1 MVNNL
6 WTVDDVFN
14 PKSEFWKKM
23 YGDVDSYFN
32 NMDKTEIDTIHKR
45 AFQDR
50 ISDFVDY
57 FKSLSNT
64 DKPKVVKEIEQSE
77 EIVTE
82 VLWNLVGKNDREILF
97 HNDIDYFNDFIDTCP
112 DPLLEVY
119 INKLASGESL
129 LNYAV
134 REHLKSGKEKKST
147 EKSNN
152 IQSEENILEVNLDA
166 YVEPSMSA
174 STSGG
179 NANPNNDFYS
189 YYDNILGDIKL
200 IVEFNLVNPKYY
212 NIDVGEIIDFSDM
225 YPETPFGHN
234 SGNWSGLKF
243 IVTDINRTCGS
254 IKIKAREV

>member
-32 NMDKTEIDTIHKR
+32 KMETTEIDTIHKR

-57 FKSLSNT
+57 FKSLSKT
-64 DKPKVVKEIEQSE
+64 DKPKVVREIDHPE
-77 EIVTE
+77 EIVSE
-82 VLWNLVGKNDREILF
+82 VLWNLVGKTDREILF

-129 LNYAV
+129 LNYTI
-134 REHLKSGKEKKST
+134 KERKKPEEPKKTNKKST
-147 EKSNN
+147 PVTVQVVDGKLVISSINLTALKKFTKIMIENGNRVEAYK
-152 IQSEENILEVNLDA
+152 EETPEHSKTI
-166 YVEPSMSA
+166 
-174 STSGG
+174 
-179 NANPNNDFYS
+179 YS
-189 YYDNILGDIKL
+189 YIFAIK
-200 IVEFNLVNPKYY
+200 
-212 NIDVGEIIDFSDM
+212 
-225 YPETPFGHN
+225 
-234 SGNWSGLKF
+234 
-243 IVTDINRTCGS
+243 
-254 IKIKAREV
+254 RED

>member
-57 FKSLSNT
+57 FKSLSKT
-64 DKPKVVKEIEQSE
+64 DKPKVVREIEQSE
-77 EIVTE
+77 EIVSE

-134 REHLKSGKEKKST
+134 REHLKPAKEKKKP
-147 EKSNN
+147 EESNN
-152 IQSEENILEVNLDA
+152 IKNTPTPVTVQVIDGKLVISSTNLKALKKFSKIMIENGNRVEAYKEETPEYSKTI
-166 YVEPSMSA
+166 
-174 STSGG
+174 
-179 NANPNNDFYS
+179 YS
-189 YYDNILGDIKL
+189 YIFTIKQ
-200 IVEFNLVNPKYY
+200 E
-212 NIDVGEIIDFSDM
+212 D
-225 YPETPFGHN
+225 
-234 SGNWSGLKF
+234 
-243 IVTDINRTCGS
+243 
-254 IKIKAREV
+254 

>member
-32 NMDKTEIDTIHKR
+32 SMDKTEIDTIHKR

-57 FKSLSNT
+57 FKSLSKT
-64 DKPKVVKEIEQSE
+64 DKPKVVREIEQSE
-77 EIVTE
+77 EIVSE

-134 REHLKSGKEKKST
+134 REHLKPSKEKK
-147 EKSNN
+147 K
-152 IQSEENILEVNLDA
+152 SEESNKIKNTPTPVTVQVIDGKLVISSTNLKALKKFSKIMIENGNRVEA
-166 YVEPSMSA
+166 YKEETPEYSK
-174 STSGG
+174 TI
-179 NANPNNDFYS
+179 YS
-189 YYDNILGDIKL
+189 YIFTIKQ
-200 IVEFNLVNPKYY
+200 E
-212 NIDVGEIIDFSDM
+212 D
-225 YPETPFGHN
+225 
-234 SGNWSGLKF
+234 
-243 IVTDINRTCGS
+243 
-254 IKIKAREV
+254 

>member
-1 MVNNL
+1 MINNL

-147 EKSNN
+147 EESNN
-152 IQSEENILEVNLDA
+152 IKKTSTPVTVQVIDGKMVISSTNLKALKKFSKILIENGNRVEAYKEETPEYSKTI
-166 YVEPSMSA
+166 
-174 STSGG
+174 
-179 NANPNNDFYS
+179 YS
-189 YYDNILGDIKL
+189 YIFAIKQ
-200 IVEFNLVNPKYY
+200 K
-212 NIDVGEIIDFSDM
+212 D
-225 YPETPFGHN
+225 
-234 SGNWSGLKF
+234 
-243 IVTDINRTCGS
+243 
-254 IKIKAREV
+254 

>member
-1 MVNNL
+1 MINNL

-57 FKSLSNT
+57 FKSLSKT
-64 DKPKVVKEIEQSE
+64 DKPKVVREIEQSE
-77 EIVTE
+77 EIVSE
-82 VLWNLVGKNDREILF
+82 VLWNLVGKTDREILF

-134 REHLKSGKEKKST
+134 REHLKPAKEKKKPK
-147 EKSNN
+147 ESNN
-152 IQSEENILEVNLDA
+152 IKNTPTPVTVQVIDGKLVISSTNLKALKKFSKIMIENGNRVEAYKEETPEYSKTI
-166 YVEPSMSA
+166 
-174 STSGG
+174 
-179 NANPNNDFYS
+179 YS
-189 YYDNILGDIKL
+189 YIFTIKQ
-200 IVEFNLVNPKYY
+200 E
-212 NIDVGEIIDFSDM
+212 D
-225 YPETPFGHN
+225 
-234 SGNWSGLKF
+234 
-243 IVTDINRTCGS
+243 
-254 IKIKAREV
+254 

>member
-147 EKSNN
+147 EESNN
-152 IQSEENILEVNLDA
+152 IKKTSTPVTVQVIDGKMVISSTNLKALKKFSKILIENGNRVEAYKEETPEYSKTI
-166 YVEPSMSA
+166 
-174 STSGG
+174 
-179 NANPNNDFYS
+179 YS
-189 YYDNILGDIKL
+189 YIFAIKQ
-200 IVEFNLVNPKYY
+200 K
-212 NIDVGEIIDFSDM
+212 D
-225 YPETPFGHN
+225 
-234 SGNWSGLKF
+234 
-243 IVTDINRTCGS
+243 
-254 IKIKAREV
+254 

>member
-152 IQSEENILEVNLDA
+152 IKKTPTPVTVQVIDGKMVISSTNLKALKKFSKILIENGNRVEAYKEETPEYSKTI
-166 YVEPSMSA
+166 
-174 STSGG
+174 
-179 NANPNNDFYS
+179 YS
-189 YYDNILGDIKL
+189 YIFAIKQ
-200 IVEFNLVNPKYY
+200 K
-212 NIDVGEIIDFSDM
+212 D
-225 YPETPFGHN
+225 
-234 SGNWSGLKF
+234 
-243 IVTDINRTCGS
+243 
-254 IKIKAREV
+254 